1 MKKIFDIM
9 NTICWIVLMLCVVAG
24 FFTVAYKH
32 TMEVRF
38 IKQVIEQIEQE
49 QEIDFTQDNKK
60 KVNV

>member
-1 MKKIFDIM
+1 M